1 VDGIVEFPT
10 RFGLNSQ
17 MAIDIV
23 CIDTSTIGKYELYPF
38 INGLSG
44 HDAQLLILSNGGE
57 ERKRNVILTS
67 KEKSIS
73 IP

>member
-1 VDGIVEFPT
+1 MDAIVEFPT

-17 MAIDIV
+17 MAIDNV
-23 CIDTSTIGKYELYPF
+23 CIDTSTIGKYELDPF
-38 INGLSG
+38 INGLSD
-44 HDAQLLILSNGGE
+44 HNAQLLILSNRE
-57 ERKRNVILTS
+57 KKRKRNVILTS